1 MKKRIEISLEYKL
14 YEAIQKLC
22 EYNGIE
28 IEKYIEEA
36 VADKYYI
43 FKYGDLNEKIKTK
56 ENLSPQKDLP
66 PTEAPT
72 EVPKKKAGK
81 KKTITQTNETA
92 IQQKETA
99 TKRRIIIAK

>member
-43 FKYGDLNEKIKTK
+43 FKYGDLNEKIKEMLRDFWKSIRFT
-56 ENLSPQKDLP
+56 NICIIGGPR
-66 PTEAPT
+66 
-72 EVPKKKAGK
+72 KKREKA
-81 KKTITQTNETA
+81 
-92 IQQKETA
+92 
-99 TKRRIIIAK
+99 

>member
-14 YEAIQKLC
+14 YEEIQKLC

-43 FKYGDLNEKIKTK
+43 FKYGDLNEKIKVK
-56 ENLSPQKDLP
+56 ESLSPQKDSP

-72 EVPKKKAGK
+72 EEPKKKAGK
-81 KKTITQTNETA
+81 KKTIAQNDETA
-92 IQQKETA
+92 IRQKEAT